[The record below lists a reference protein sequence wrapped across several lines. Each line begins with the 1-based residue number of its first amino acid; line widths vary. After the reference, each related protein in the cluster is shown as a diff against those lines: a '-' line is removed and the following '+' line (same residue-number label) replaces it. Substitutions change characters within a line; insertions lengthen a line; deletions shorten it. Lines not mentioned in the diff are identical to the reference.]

1 MNASEKCSDKEIVE
15 GTIRS
20 VVFHND
26 ENGYTVLHVEIPS
39 EFELAKNPEITI
51 VGKAQAV
58 WEGEE
63 VKAEGQWV
71 TDKVHGRQFKAE
83 TLTCIAPRSLKG
95 IERYLASGLIKG
107 IGPVLAKRIV
117 DTFGED
123 TMMVLS
129 HQSGRLNEVPKLGAA
144 KIRQIRESWHQNETM
159 RENMIF
165 GQTYGISIIK
175 MTKIV
180 KKYGP
185 DAVAIVKA
193 DPYRLCRDIWG
204 IGFATADK
212 IALSV
217 GIPKDSPLR
226 ARASISY
233 TLETEAEDGGH
244 CWTYENDLLLHA
256 NELTGIPT
264 EILGEALEAEISE
277 GRVVVEGGGLE
288 TRDGR
293 QGGEDLRR
301 ETEDKSN
308 VSSLT
313 SSEVQSP
320 VSRLTSSEVQSPV
333 LSLTS
338 SLPRKIYLKSLYF
351 SERDVARRVKAIL
364 KTPRGFAAFDAEKA
378 IAWWQSRAGFELAPK
393 QHQALEN
400 SLKSKFSIITG
411 GPGVG
416 KTTIIRALVEIYEKK
431 FQSCRVAG
439 FQGRSNNQ
447 TIKQSNNSRVV
458 LAAPTGRAAKRM
470 TESVGVAAQTIHRLL
485 KWNPVTNKFTF
496 NAGNRLEGD
505 VFIFDETS
513 MIDIKLACDLLS
525 AIPDSA
531 AVVWVGDTDQLPSV
545 GAGSVLGDLIKSG
558 VVPSTKLDF
567 IFRQDTSGL
576 IVTNAHH
583 VNAGEPLEI
592 RQGDTDFYFM
602 RCEDP
607 EMCVKRAIEFM
618 TTRIPRKFGM
628 DPLQDVQVLVPMR
641 KNVLGTDNLNVELQ
655 KALNPRGDAIVRGG
669 TMFRVGDRVMQL
681 RNNYDKDVYNGDVG
695 FVKAVNSDDR
705 SMIVNFDGRPVK
717 YDGGDLDELVLAY
730 ATTIHKSQGSEYP
743 AVIVII
749 HTQHYV
755 MLQRNLLYTA
765 ITRGKRLVLLMGVP
779 YAIDQAIKTNT
790 VRERRTALADK
801 LKIGG

>member
-1 MNASEKCSDKEIVE
+1 MNESPKCSDKEIVE

-20 VVFHND
+20 VVYHND

-58 WEGEE
+58 WEGED

-117 DTFGED
+117 DTFGEE

-129 HQSGRLNEVPKLGAA
+129 HQSGRLRDVPKLGAA

-165 GQTYGISIIK
+165 GQTYGISIVK

-264 EILGEALEAEISE
+264 EVLSEALSAEINE

-288 TRDGR
+288 TEDGR
-293 QGGEDLRR
+293 RERENLRD
-301 ETEDKSN
+301 ETLGKSN
-308 VSSLT
+308 V
-313 SSEVQSP
+313 
-320 VSRLTSSEVQSPV
+320 
-333 LSLTS
+333 LSLKS
-338 SLPRKIYLKSLYF
+338 SLPRKVYLKSLYY
-351 SERDVARRVKAIL
+351 SERDVARRVRAIL
-364 KTPRGFAAFDAEKA
+364 SSPSPHAFTSIANA
-378 IAWWQSRAGFELAPK
+378 ITWWQARAGFELAPK
-393 QHQALEN
+393 QHVALEN

-416 KTTIIRALVEIYEKK
+416 KTTIIRALVEIYQKK
-431 FQSCRVAG
+431 FQVPGSK
-439 FQGRSNNQ
+439 FQ
-447 TIKQSNNSRVV
+447 VV

-485 KWNPVTNKFTF
+485 KWNPVTNKFTY
-496 NAGNRLEGD
+496 NAENRLEGD

-513 MIDIKLACDLLS
+513 MIDVKLACELL
-525 AIPDSA
+525 AAVPDTA
-531 AVVWVGDTDQLPSV
+531 TVVWVGDTDQLPSV
-545 GAGSVLGDLIKSG
+545 GPGSVLGDLIKSG
-558 VVPSTKLDF
+558 AVPATKLDF

-583 VNAGEPLEI
+583 VNAGEPLEV
-592 RQGDTDFYFM
+592 RQGETDFYFM

-607 EMCVKRAIEFM
+607 ETCVKRAIEFM

-628 DPLQDVQVLVPMR
+628 DPLADVQVLVPMR
-641 KNVLGTDNLNVELQ
+641 KNILGTDNLNVELQ
-655 KALNPRGDAIVRGG
+655 KALNPRGDAIIRGG

-705 SMIVNFDGRPVK
+705 AMIVNFDGRPVK

-743 AVIVII
+743 AVIVIL
-749 HTQHYV
+749 HSQHYV

-765 ITRGKRLVLLMGVP
+765 ITRGRKLVLLMGVP

-790 VRERRTALADK
+790 VRERRTSLADR
-801 LKIGG
+801 LTAQS

>member
-1 MNASEKCSDKEIVE
+1 MNESEKCSDKEVVE

-20 VVFHND
+20 VVYHND

-95 IERYLASGLIKG
+95 IEKYLASGLIKG

-117 DTFGED
+117 DTFGEE

-129 HQSGRLNEVPKLGAA
+129 HQSGRLHEVPKLGAA
-144 KIRQIRESWHQNETM
+144 KIRQIPESWHQNETM

-180 KKYGP
+180 RKYGP

-233 TLETEAEDGGH
+233 TLETEAEEGGH
-244 CWTYENDLLLHA
+244 CWTFENDLLLHA

-264 EILGEALEAEISE
+264 EVLSSALAEEIES
-277 GRVVVEGGGLE
+277 GRVVVESS
-288 TRDGR
+288 
-293 QGGEDLRR
+293 R
-301 ETEDKSN
+301 EEVTDPNPTLKDSN
-308 VSSLT
+308 
-313 SSEVQSP
+313 
-320 VSRLTSSEVQSPV
+320 
-333 LSLTS
+333 
-338 SLPRKIYLKSLYF
+338 LPRKVYLKSLYF

-364 KTPRGFAAFDAEKA
+364 EAPRGFAAFDAEKA

-393 QHQALEN
+393 QLEALEN

-431 FQSCRVAG
+431 FRV
-439 FQGRSNNQ
+439 QGS
-447 TIKQSNNSRVV
+447 KFKVV

-470 TESVGVAAQTIHRLL
+470 TESIFGAATRGGETPPPQCACTIHRLL
-485 KWNPVTNKFTF
+485 KWNPVTNKFTY
-496 NAGNRLEGD
+496 NAENRLEGD

-513 MIDIKLACDLLS
+513 MIDVKLACDLLS

-558 VVPSTKLDF
+558 AVPATKLDF

-592 RQGDTDFYFM
+592 RQGETDFYFM

-641 KNVLGTDNLNVELQ
+641 KNVLGTANLNVELQ
-655 KALNPRGDAIVRGG
+655 KALNPRGDAIIRGG
-669 TMFRVGDRVMQL
+669 TMFRTGDRVMQL

-695 FVKAVNSDDR
+695 FVNSDDR

-730 ATTIHKSQGSEYP
+730 AMTIHKSQGSEYP

-790 VRERRTALADK
+790 VRERRTSLFER
-801 LKIGG
+801 LSSGEGER

>member
-1 MNASEKCSDKEIVE
+1 MPLNESEKCSDKEIVE

-95 IERYLASGLIKG
+95 IEKYLASGLIKG

-117 DTFGED
+117 DTFGEE

-165 GQTYGISIIK
+165 GQTYGISVIK

-180 KKYGP
+180 RKYGP

-233 TLETEAEDGGH
+233 TLETEAEAGGH

-264 EILGEALEAEISE
+264 EVLGEALKEEIEA
-277 GRVVVEGGGLE
+277 GRVVVEGGGGHE
-288 TRDGR
+288 TEDGR
-293 QGGEDLRR
+293 REGEDARR
-301 ETEDKSN
+301 ETEDGSH
-308 VSSLT
+308 
-313 SSEVQSP
+313 
-320 VSRLTSSEVQSPV
+320 V
-333 LSLTS
+333 LSLKS
-338 SLPRKIYLKSLYF
+338 ALPRKIYLKSLYF

-364 KTPRGFAAFDAEKA
+364 ETPRGFACFDAEKA
-378 IAWWQSRAGFELAPK
+378 IVWWQSRAGFELAPK
-393 QHQALEN
+393 QRQALEN

-416 KTTIIRALVEIYEKK
+416 KTTIIRALVEIYGMKK
-431 FQSCRVAG
+431 LKV
-439 FQGRSNNQ
+439 
-447 TIKQSNNSRVV
+447 I

-470 TESVGVAAQTIHRLL
+470 TESVGVPAQTIHRLL

-496 NAGNRLEGD
+496 NAENKLEGD

-513 MIDIKLACDLLS
+513 MIDVKLACDLLS

-558 VVPSTKLDF
+558 AVPSTKLDF

-592 RQGDTDFYFM
+592 RQGDADFYFM

-655 KALNPRGDAIVRGG
+655 KALNPRGDTIIRGG
-669 TMFRVGDRVMQL
+669 TMFRTGDRVMQL

-790 VRERRTALADK
+790 VRERRTSLSERLASCVSSPS
-801 LKIGG
+801 GGLGS

>member
-1 MNASEKCSDKEIVE
+1 MNESEKCSDKEVVE

-20 VVFHND
+20 VVYHND

-95 IERYLASGLIKG
+95 IEKYLASGLIKG

-117 DTFGED
+117 DTFGEE

-129 HQSGRLNEVPKLGAA
+129 HQSGRLHEVPKLGAA

-180 KKYGP
+180 RKYGP

-233 TLETEAEDGGH
+233 TLETEAEEGGH
-244 CWTYENDLLLHA
+244 CWTFENDLLLHA

-264 EILGEALEAEISE
+264 EVLSSALAEEIES
-277 GRVVVEGGGLE
+277 GRVVVESS
-288 TRDGR
+288 
-293 QGGEDLRR
+293 R
-301 ETEDKSN
+301 EEVTDPNPTLKDSN
-308 VSSLT
+308 
-313 SSEVQSP
+313 
-320 VSRLTSSEVQSPV
+320 
-333 LSLTS
+333 
-338 SLPRKIYLKSLYF
+338 LPRKVYLKSLYF

-364 KTPRGFAAFDAEKA
+364 EAPRGFAAFDAEKA

-393 QHQALEN
+393 QLEALEN

-431 FQSCRVAG
+431 FRD
-439 FQGRSNNQ
+439 QGS
-447 TIKQSNNSRVV
+447 KFKVV

-470 TESVGVAAQTIHRLL
+470 TESIFGAATRGGETPPPQCACTIHRLL
-485 KWNPVTNKFTF
+485 KWNPVTNKFTY
-496 NAGNRLEGD
+496 NAENRLEGD

-513 MIDIKLACDLLS
+513 MIDVKLACDLLL

-558 VVPSTKLDF
+558 AVPATKLDF

-592 RQGDTDFYFM
+592 RQGETDFYFM

-641 KNVLGTDNLNVELQ
+641 KNVLGTANLNVELQ
-655 KALNPRGDAIVRGG
+655 KALNPRGDAIIRGG
-669 TMFRVGDRVMQL
+669 TMFRTGDRVMQL

-743 AVIVII
+743 AVIVIL

-790 VRERRTALADK
+790 VRERRTSLFER
-801 LKIGG
+801 LSSGEGER

>member
-1 MNASEKCSDKEIVE
+1 MNESPKCSDKEIVE

-20 VVFHND
+20 VVYHND

-58 WEGEE
+58 WEGED

-117 DTFGED
+117 DTFGEE

-129 HQSGRLNEVPKLGAA
+129 HQSGRLRDVPKLGAA

-165 GQTYGISIIK
+165 GQTYGISIVK

-264 EILGEALEAEISE
+264 EVLSEALSAEINE

-288 TRDGR
+288 TEDGR
-293 QGGEDLRR
+293 REREDLRD
-301 ETEDKSN
+301 ETLDKSN
-308 VSSLT
+308 V
-313 SSEVQSP
+313 
-320 VSRLTSSEVQSPV
+320 
-333 LSLTS
+333 LSLKS
-338 SLPRKIYLKSLYF
+338 SLPRKVYLKSLYY
-351 SERDVARRVKAIL
+351 SERDVARRVRAIL
-364 KTPRGFAAFDAEKA
+364 SSPSPHAFTSIANA
-378 IAWWQSRAGFELAPK
+378 ITWWQARAGFELAPK
-393 QHQALEN
+393 QHVALEN

-416 KTTIIRALVEIYEKK
+416 KTTIIRALVEIYQKK
-431 FQSCRVAG
+431 FQVPGSK
-439 FQGRSNNQ
+439 FQ
-447 TIKQSNNSRVV
+447 VV

-485 KWNPVTNKFTF
+485 KWNPVTNKFTY
-496 NAGNRLEGD
+496 NAENRLEGD

-513 MIDIKLACDLLS
+513 MIDVKLACELL
-525 AIPDSA
+525 AAVPDTA
-531 AVVWVGDTDQLPSV
+531 TVVWVGDTDQLPSV
-545 GAGSVLGDLIKSG
+545 GPGSVLGDLIKSG
-558 VVPSTKLDF
+558 AVPATKLDF

-583 VNAGEPLEI
+583 VNAGEPLEV
-592 RQGDTDFYFM
+592 RQGETDFYFM

-607 EMCVKRAIEFM
+607 ETCVKRAIEFM

-628 DPLQDVQVLVPMR
+628 DPLADVQVLVPMR
-641 KNVLGTDNLNVELQ
+641 KNILGTDNLNVELQ
-655 KALNPRGDAIVRGG
+655 KALNPRGDAIIRGG

-705 SMIVNFDGRPVK
+705 AMIVNFDGRPVK

-743 AVIVII
+743 AVIVIL
-749 HTQHYV
+749 HSQHYV

-765 ITRGKRLVLLMGVP
+765 ITRGRKLVLLMGVP

-790 VRERRTALADK
+790 VRERRTSLADR
-801 LKIGG
+801 LTAQS

>member
-1 MNASEKCSDKEIVE
+1 MNESPKCSDKEIVE

-20 VVFHND
+20 VVYHND

-58 WEGEE
+58 WEGED

-117 DTFGED
+117 DTFGEE

-129 HQSGRLNEVPKLGAA
+129 HQSGRLRDVPKLGAA

-165 GQTYGISIIK
+165 GQTYGISIVK

-264 EILGEALEAEISE
+264 EVLSEALSAEINE

-288 TRDGR
+288 TEDGR
-293 QGGEDLRR
+293 REREDLRD
-301 ETEDKSN
+301 ETLDKSN
-308 VSSLT
+308 V
-313 SSEVQSP
+313 
-320 VSRLTSSEVQSPV
+320 
-333 LSLTS
+333 LSLKS
-338 SLPRKIYLKSLYF
+338 SLPRKVYLKSLYY
-351 SERDVARRVKAIL
+351 SERDVARRVRAIL
-364 KTPRGFAAFDAEKA
+364 SSPSPHAFTSIANA
-378 IAWWQSRAGFELAPK
+378 ITWWQARAGFELAPK
-393 QHQALEN
+393 QQVALEN

-416 KTTIIRALVEIYEKK
+416 KTTIIRALVEIYQKK
-431 FQSCRVAG
+431 FQVPGSK
-439 FQGRSNNQ
+439 FQ
-447 TIKQSNNSRVV
+447 VV

-485 KWNPVTNKFTF
+485 KWNPVTNKFTY
-496 NAGNRLEGD
+496 NAENRLEGD

-513 MIDIKLACDLLS
+513 MIDVKLACELL
-525 AIPDSA
+525 AAVPDTA
-531 AVVWVGDTDQLPSV
+531 TVVWVGDTDQLPSV
-545 GAGSVLGDLIKSG
+545 GPGSVLGDLIKSG
-558 VVPSTKLDF
+558 AVPATKLDF

-583 VNAGEPLEI
+583 VNAGEPLEV
-592 RQGDTDFYFM
+592 RQGETDFYFM

-607 EMCVKRAIEFM
+607 ETCVKRAIEFM

-628 DPLQDVQVLVPMR
+628 DPLADVQVLVPMR
-641 KNVLGTDNLNVELQ
+641 KNILGTDNLNVELQ
-655 KALNPRGDAIVRGG
+655 KALNPRGDAIIRGG

-705 SMIVNFDGRPVK
+705 AMIVNFDGRPVK

-743 AVIVII
+743 AVIVIL
-749 HTQHYV
+749 HSQHYV

-765 ITRGKRLVLLMGVP
+765 ITRGRKLVLLMGVP
-779 YAIDQAIKTNT
+779 YAIDQALKTNT
-790 VRERRTALADK
+790 VRARRTSLADR
-801 LKIGG
+801 LTAQS

>member
-1 MNASEKCSDKEIVE
+1 MNASERCSDKETVE

-39 EFELAKNPEITI
+39 EFELAKNPEITV

-71 TDKVHGRQFKAE
+71 TDKVHGRQFRAE

-95 IERYLASGLIKG
+95 IEKYLASGLIKG

-165 GQTYGISIIK
+165 GQTYGISVIK

-180 KKYGP
+180 RKYGP

-233 TLETEAEDGGH
+233 TLETEAEVGGH

-264 EILGEALEAEISE
+264 EVLCTALAEEIES
-277 GRVVVEGGGLE
+277 GRVVKE
-288 TRDGR
+288 T
-293 QGGEDLRR
+293 
-301 ETEDKSN
+301 DK
-308 VSSLT
+308 V
-313 SSEVQSP
+313 
-320 VSRLTSSEVQSPV
+320 
-333 LSLTS
+333 
-338 SLPRKIYLKSLYF
+338 YLKSLYY
-351 SERDVARRVKAIL
+351 SERDVARRVKTILSSPSPHVITSIANAI
-364 KTPRGFAAFDAEKA
+364 E
-378 IAWWQSRAGFELAPK
+378 WWQSRAGFELAPK
-393 QHQALEN
+393 QRQALEN
-400 SLKSKFSIITG
+400 SLRSKFSIITG

-416 KTTIIRALVEIYEKK
+416 KTTIIRALVEIYGRKK
-431 FQSCRVAG
+431 RRV
-439 FQGRSNNQ
+439 
-447 TIKQSNNSRVV
+447 I

-470 TESVGVAAQTIHRLL
+470 TESVGVPAQTIHRLL
-485 KWNPVTNKFTF
+485 KWNPVTNKFTYS
-496 NAGNRLEGD
+496 AENRLEGD

-513 MIDIKLACDLLS
+513 MIDVRLACELLS
-525 AIPDSA
+525 ALPDSA

-545 GAGSVLGDLIKSG
+545 GAGAVLGDLIKSG

-592 RQGDTDFYFM
+592 RQGETDFYFM

-641 KNVLGTDNLNVELQ
+641 KNVLGTENLNVELQ
-655 KALNPRGDAIVRGG
+655 KALNPRGDAIIRGG
-669 TMFRVGDRVMQL
+669 TIFRAGDRVMQL

-695 FVKAVNSDDR
+695 FVKAVSSDDR

-790 VRERRTALADK
+790 VRERRTSLAAR
-801 LKIGG
+801 LETGARGTENGEQA